1 MAEKDDHGNLGSE
14 LGQRQCQFLLELSSA
29 LPDIVPSPGIVFARM
44 IQSKWW
50 INDIMKDL

>member
-1 MAEKDDHGNLGSE
+1 

-50 INDIMKDL
+50 INDIMRDL